1 MPTNQNQERQYY
13 VYIMA
18 NARHKL
24 YIGLTNDLVRRVYE
38 HRNKLADGHT
48 KKYNNTMLMYYES
61 TTDVLAA
68 IAREKQLKGWNRN
81 KKDAL
86 IESFNPR
93 WVDLAMEW
101 YG

>member
-1 MPTNQNQERQYY
+1 MSILTLLCHSERSEESKMPTNQNQERQYY

-48 KKYNNTMLMYYES
+48 KKYNNHDA
-61 TTDVLAA
+61 DVL
-68 IAREKQLKGWNRN
+68 
-81 KKDAL
+81 
-86 IESFNPR
+86 
-93 WVDLAMEW
+93 
-101 YG
+101 

>member
-1 MPTNQNQERQYY
+1 
-13 VYIMA
+13 
-18 NARHKL
+18 
-24 YIGLTNDLVRRVYE
+24 
-38 HRNKLADGHT
+38 
-48 KKYNNTMLMYYES
+48 MLMYYES